1 MYDTIYAH
9 QDKVDDRLVGVRS
22 TALLFGD
29 EGTKPALTVFSSIF
43 VTSLAYAGY
52 ANAQGPLFYSISVLG
67 AAAHLAWQIRTV
79 ELNKPASCWQRFASN
94 RDLGYI
100 VFAGLVADYLAL
112 VAFA

>member
-1 MYDTIYAH
+1 M
-9 QDKVDDRLVGVRS
+9 RS

-29 EGTKPALTVFSSIF
+29 DGTKPALTVFSSIF

-79 ELNKPASCWQRFASN
+79 ELDKPASCWQRFASN

-100 VFAGLVADYLAL
+100 VVVGLVADYLAL

>member
-1 MYDTIYAH
+1 M
-9 QDKVDDRLVGVRS
+9 RS

-29 EGTKPALTVFSSIF
+29 EGTKPALSAFSAIF
-43 VTSLAYAGY
+43 VSSLAYAGY
-52 ANAQGPLFYSISVLG
+52 ANVQGPLFYSVSVLG

-79 ELNKPASCWQRFASN
+79 ELNTPASCWRRFASN

-100 VFAGLVADYLAL
+100 VFAGLALDYLAL